1 MWCQLAVAACFT
13 TVPCG
18 SYSRIQRNKVYST
31 DLLYHMLPTK
41 AYKTVR
47 HVPAPSLG
55 ARIQSSINSTCLGLL
70 LLCAVPA
77 LLWWNEQRAVAASTG
92 LAEAMYGLVQYEQSP
107 AGPDAALDGSLVA
120 VSGTVDELPM
130 LLDRDFGVRVP
141 AVAELRRVVE
151 MYQMV
156 EHAHTST
163 ESDGAGG
170 KQQVTEYTYEPEW
183 SAEPVY
189 TGAFHDPAA
198 REAYRNPA
206 FPPTK
211 SRSWYV
217 RVGTMNGFTLMQKQ
231 ISALGQTE
239 PVDLLAPGVVDVTAP
254 GQHTTPLPESFK
266 RQAGPARNVRKAQ
279 QQQQQREQALVPKAP
294 AAQGL
299 TVYSGAMLS
308 RAGAFDVPHVGDVRV
323 RYEARKPEQATLV
336 GRQDGVHIRPYE
348 TSSGYSIQITRDG
361 WHSGQDLLASE
372 AADQAALTWIIRV
385 AGYGLQVLSLNMIMA
400 WLPGVLG
407 SLPLIGGLSGSV
419 AQCGVMLVALV
430 LAAALDLTVIAVAWL
445 WARPLLGM
453 GLLAAAGTLLYAVQ
467 ARALPG
473 HRVVASPAPDHAKFA

>member
-1 MWCQLAVAACFT
+1 M
-13 TVPCG
+13 
-18 SYSRIQRNKVYST
+18 
-31 DLLYHMLPTK
+31 
-41 AYKTVR
+41 
-47 HVPAPSLG
+47 PAPSLG
-55 ARIQSSINSTCLGLL
+55 ARVQSSISSTCLGLL
-70 LLCAVPA
+70 LLCVVPA

-107 AGPDAALDGSLVA
+107 AGPDVALDGSLVA

-156 EHAHTST
+156 EHTHTST

-170 KQQVTEYTYEPEW
+170 KQKVTEYTYEPEW
-183 SAEPVY
+183 STEPVH
-189 TGAFHDPAA
+189 TDEFHDPAA

-217 RVGTMNGFTLMQKQ
+217 RVGTMNGFTLLQKQ

-239 PVDLLAPGVVDVTAP
+239 PVDLLAPGVVDVAAS
-254 GQHTTPLPESFK
+254 GQHTTPLPDSFK
-266 RQAGPARNVRKAQ
+266 RQAGPARNVRKAKAQ
-279 QQQQQREQALVPKAP
+279 QQQQQALVPKAP

-299 TVYSGAMLS
+299 TVYSGAMVS

-336 GRQDGVHIRPYE
+336 GRQDGVHIRPYV

-372 AADQAALTWIIRV
+372 AAGQAALTWIIRLV
-385 AGYGLQVLSLNMIMA
+385 GYGLQVLSLNMIMA

-445 WARPLLGM
+445 WARPLLGV
-453 GLLAAAGTLLYAVQ
+453 GLLGTAGALLYALH
-467 ARALPG
+467 ARAQPG
-473 HRVVASPAPDHAKFA
+473 ASVVTSQAPDHAKFA